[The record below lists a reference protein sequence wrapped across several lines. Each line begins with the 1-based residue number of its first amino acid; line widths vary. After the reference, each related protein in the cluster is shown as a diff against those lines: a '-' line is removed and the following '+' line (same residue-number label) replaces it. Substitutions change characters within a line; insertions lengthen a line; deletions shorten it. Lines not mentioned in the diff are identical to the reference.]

1 MSYNYNNLFLDAM
14 DTEQQT
20 AIQDIKANK
29 EFALQL
35 IKDLD
40 RVFQTNYEILD
51 EQNCVI
57 IRMKR
62 SPSNNWYRAFSF
74 VATKEGIK
82 FNAVLLDYYSH
93 VGKLYKK
100 YKSSGTTAE
109 DNFFREGTTQ
119 HGNVS
124 FIIPI
129 SRNPQTI
136 INGNNLKDALKDII
150 LIMEREQYRK
160 RF

>member
-14 DTEQQT
+14 DTEQQK
-20 AIQDIKANK
+20 AIDEIKLNK
-29 EFALQL
+29 EFALKL
-35 IKDLD
+35 IIDLD
-40 RVFQTNYEILD
+40 RVYQTNYEILD

-62 SPSNNWYRAFSF
+62 SLSNNWYRAFSF
-74 VATKEGIK
+74 VATKEGIN

-93 VGKLYKK
+93 VGHLFEK
-100 YKSSGTTAE
+100 YRGNGTTAE
-109 DNFFREGTTQ
+109 ESFVKEGTSR

-124 FIIPI
+124 FVIPI
-129 SRNPQTI
+129 YRIGDDLKQT
-136 INGNNLKDALKDII
+136 LKDII

>member
-1 MSYNYNNLFLDAM
+1 MSYINENLFFDAM
-14 DTEQQT
+14 DTEQQK
-20 AIQDIKANK
+20 AIDEIKANK
-29 EFALQL
+29 KFALQL
-35 IKDLD
+35 IYDLD
-40 RVFQTNYEILD
+40 KVFQTNYEILD

-109 DNFFREGTTQ
+109 ENFLKEGTSQ

-124 FIIPI
+124 FVIPI

-136 INGNNLKDALKDII
+136 INGNNLKDALRDII
-150 LIMEREQYRK
+150 FIMEREQYRK

>member
-14 DTEQQT
+14 DSEKLK
-20 AIQDIKANK
+20 AIDEIKLNK
-29 EFALQL
+29 EFALKL
-35 IKDLD
+35 IIDLD
-40 RVFQTNYEILD
+40 KVFQTNYEIVD

-74 VATKEGIK
+74 VATKEGII
-82 FNAVLLDYYSH
+82 FNAIVLDYYSH
-93 VGKLYKK
+93 MGKLFEK
-100 YKSSGTTAE
+100 YRDNGTTAE
-109 DNFFREGTTQ
+109 DSFLREGTTQ

-124 FIIPI
+124 FRIPI
-129 SRNPQTI
+129 YRIGDDLKQT
-136 INGNNLKDALKDII
+136 LKDII
-150 LIMEREQYRK
+150 FIIEREQYRK